1 MFFACLADS
10 VRRDW
15 NSQGS
20 CKAKTWC
27 VPISLSNS
35 YYCPA
40 STKNQCN
47 YLTAWS
53 FHIVLLFG
61 YVIWWS
67 GWLWDRRVWKKIVV
81 LFCFDGGGMLLSHLS
96 NCIYDII
103 RYSTLVCSYSGP
115 TGLAV
120 RALCW
125 NSLQGQWAGKLPHA
139 VRVSSARSCDHCFQG
154 IYSFLY
160 FTYWA
165 DVLKLRLGL
174 Y

>member
-15 NSQGS
+15 NGDWS

-27 VPISLSNS
+27 IPSSLSNS
-35 YYCPA
+35 YHCHA

-53 FHIVLLFG
+53 LHIVLLLG
-61 YVIWWS
+61 YIIWWS

-81 LFCFDGGGMLLSHLS
+81 LFCFDGGDAAVPSVKLYIWHHQIFYTCLQLFRPNRS
-96 NCIYDII
+96 
-103 RYSTLVCSYSGP
+103 CSQSIV
-115 TGLAV
+115 LE
-120 RALCW
+120 LF
-125 NSLQGQWAGKLPHA
+125 LQGQWAGKLPHA